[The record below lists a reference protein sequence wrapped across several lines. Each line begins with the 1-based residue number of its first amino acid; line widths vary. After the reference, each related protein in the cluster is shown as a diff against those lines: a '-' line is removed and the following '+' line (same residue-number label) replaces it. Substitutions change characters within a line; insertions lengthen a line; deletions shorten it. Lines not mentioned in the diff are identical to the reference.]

1 MEPPVAEALS
11 IRAWDGAVEATPEAA
26 RRPAPTA
33 AYGDVPAAFTIGG
46 RVRVTPNVVLAPM
59 SGITDSVYR
68 TLIKDLNPGAV
79 GLVVT
84 ELVSIEGL
92 ARRDPRTFGMLRHVP
107 REHPLSIQ
115 LFGSDPVRMAEAAA
129 IAQDLGADVVDV
141 NCGCPVPKVVKRG
154 GGAELMR
161 QGPVLGAILR
171 ALRGVLAIPYTVKIR
186 AGWDDTSRNAVEIA
200 RLAEGE
206 GAAMIAVHGRTRL
219 QLYTG
224 HSDWDLIAEVKQAVR
239 VPVVGSGDVE
249 QAADAL
255 MRVRTTGVDGVMI
268 GRAALA
274 QPWIF
279 RDVAALR
286 AGIVPRPVTLAER
299 LATVDM
305 VLARLDAELPPEAA
319 LGRARGLACRMI
331 KFIRGG
337 GALRESLTRLPSI
350 AAMRVLLAR
359 AAERGSADGGL
370 DGAAAGAGEGGAAG

>member
-1 MEPPVAEALS
+1 M
-11 IRAWDGAVEATPEAA
+11 
-26 RRPAPTA
+26 
-33 AYGDVPAAFTIGG
+33 
-46 RVRVTPNVVLAPM
+46 
-59 SGITDSVYR
+59 
-68 TLIKDLNPGAV
+68 
-79 GLVVT
+79 T

-92 ARRDPRTFGMLRHVP
+92 ARRDPRMFGMLRHVA

-224 HSDWDLIAEVKQAVR
+224 RSDWDLIAEVKQAVR

-350 AAMRVLLAR
+350 AAMRDQVAR
-359 AAERGSADGGL
+359 AA
-370 DGAAAGAGEGGAAG
+370 AAPEPDDDIPTPPPASSFIESTC